1 MVLAGSVSIAKA
13 DIQPLSIPE
22 VDPTDGSCGLGIDS
36 RSGDPIV
43 WCRRQ
48 QNWLV
53 PASFNMTHWKGWTAQ
68 ISQ

>member
-13 DIQPLSIPE
+13 DIPPPSMPE
-22 VDPTDGSCGLGIDS
+22 VDPTDGSHGLVIRS
-36 RSGDPIV
+36 RTGDPIA

-53 PASFNMTHWKGWTAQ
+53 QMSFNMTLWGVDLHR
-68 ISQ
+68 